1 MTCPKLKLMVIAG
14 PTASG
19 KTALAVGLAKQVDG
33 EVISA
38 DSMQVYKDARIGTA
52 RPTEQEMD
60 GVPHHL
66 LGFVPL
72 SQPYSVAQYAAD
84 AHAAIAEVA
93 ARGKQPILCGGTGLY
108 IQAVLQNLTF
118 SQEDSH
124 EDCRARL
131 RREAEKQGGAAMLAR
146 LRAIDPD
153 TAARLHENDLG
164 RIIRALEVYE
174 ITGRTMSQQRALSRQ
189 TPSPYDVRFAALD
202 FRKRQTLYDRIDRRV
217 DAMMA
222 EGLLD
227 EARTLLS
234 GADAPTAMQAIGY
247 KELEPAVRGDEPLES
262 AVDRLKQSTR
272 RYAKRQLSW
281 FRHQPDAR
289 FFYVDD
295 YADPGLLLAA
305 VTDYMKGGC
314 ER

>member
-1 MTCPKLKLMVIAG
+1 MPKQKLMVVAG

-19 KTALAVGLAKQVDG
+19 KTALAVAVAKRVDG

-38 DSMQVYKDARIGTA
+38 DSMQVYEEARIGTA
-52 RPTEQEMD
+52 RPTPAEMD

-72 SQPYSVAQYAAD
+72 SRPYSVAQYAAD
-84 AHAAIAEVA
+84 AHAAIADVA

-118 SQEDSH
+118 SPEDGH
-124 EDCRARL
+124 AACRAQL
-131 RREAEKQGGAAMLAR
+131 RQEAETLGGAAMLAR

-153 TAARLHENDLG
+153 TADRLHEHDIG
-164 RIIRALEVYE
+164 RIVRALEVYE
-174 ITGRTMSQQRALSRQ
+174 TTGRTMSEQRTLSREH
-189 TPSPYDVRFAALD
+189 PSPYDVRMAVLD
-202 FRKRQTLYDRIDRRV
+202 FRERQTLYDRIDRRV
-217 DAMMA
+217 DAMMQD
-222 EGLLD
+222 GLLS
-227 EARTLLS
+227 EARALLQTE
-234 GADAPTAMQAIGY
+234 AAPTAMQAIGY
-247 KELEPAVRGDEPLES
+247 KELAGAVRGEEPSEV
-262 AVDRLKQSTR
+262 AVARLKQSTR

-295 YADPGLLLAA
+295 YADPDALSAA
-305 VTDYMKGGC
+305 VTDYLTD
-314 ER
+314 E

>member
-1 MTCPKLKLMVIAG
+1 MNTPKQKLMVVAG

-19 KTALAVGLAKQVDG
+19 KTALAVALAKRVDG

-118 SQEDSH
+118 SQEESH
-124 EDCRARL
+124 DDCRAHL
-131 RREAEKQGGAAMLAR
+131 RKEAFDLGGAAMLTR
-146 LRAIDPD
+146 LRKVDPD
-153 TAARLHENDLG
+153 TAARLHENDLS

-174 ITGRTMSQQRALSRQ
+174 TTGRTMSEQRALSRK
-189 TPSPYDVRFAALD
+189 TPSPYDARFAVLD
-202 FRKRQTLYDRIDRRV
+202 FRRRQTLYDRIDRRV

-222 EGLLD
+222 AGLLD

-234 GADAPTAMQAIGY
+234 GDDAPTALQAIGY
-247 KELEPAVRGDEPLES
+247 KELEPAVRGTEPLAE

-281 FRHQPDAR
+281 FRHQPDVR

-295 YADPGLLLAA
+295 YADFAALLAA
-305 VTDYMKGGC
+305 VGDYMTDI
-314 ER
+314 

>member
-1 MTCPKLKLMVIAG
+1 LAG
-14 PTASG
+14 R
-19 KTALAVGLAKQVDG
+19 VDG

-38 DSMQVYKDARIGTA
+38 DSMQVYADMCIGTA
-52 RPTEQEMD
+52 RPTPAEMD

-84 AHAAIAEVA
+84 AHAVIADVA

-124 EDCRARL
+124 ADCRARL
-131 RREAEKQGGAAMLAR
+131 RQEAETLGGAAMLAR
-146 LRAIDPD
+146 LRDIDPD
-153 TAARLHENDLG
+153 TAARLHENDLS

-174 ITGRTMSQQRALSRQ
+174 TTGRTMSEQRVLSREI
-189 TPSPYDVRFAALD
+189 PSPYDARMAVLD
-202 FRKRQTLYDRIDRRV
+202 FRERQTLYDRIDRRV
-217 DAMMA
+217 DAMVRD
-222 EGLLD
+222 GLLD
-227 EARTLLS
+227 EARELLQT
-234 GADAPTAMQAIGY
+234 GFAPTAMQAIGY
-247 KELEPAVRGDEPLES
+247 KELAGAVRGEKSPEQ
-262 AVDRLKQSTR
+262 AIDRLKQSTR

-289 FFYVDD
+289 FFYVDE
-295 YADPGLLLAA
+295 YADAGALLTA
-305 VTDYMKGGC
+305 VSDYMID
-314 ER
+314 

>member
-1 MTCPKLKLMVIAG
+1 MSLPKQKLMVVAG

-19 KTALAVGLAKQVDG
+19 KTALAVALAKRVDG
-33 EVISA
+33 EVVSA
-38 DSMQVYKDARIGTA
+38 DSMQVYEEARIGTA

-84 AHAAIAEVA
+84 AHAAIADVA

-108 IQAVLQNLTF
+108 IRAVLQNLTF
-118 SQEDSH
+118 SEENSH

-131 RREAEKQGGAAMLAR
+131 RQQAEQIGGAAMLDR

-153 TAARLHENDLG
+153 TADRLHENDLS
-164 RIIRALEVYE
+164 RIVRALEVYE
-174 ITGRTMSQQRALSRQ
+174 TTGRTMSEQRALSRQ
-189 TPSPYDVRFAALD
+189 TPSPYDARFAVLD
-202 FRKRQTLYDRIDRRV
+202 FRRRQTLYDRIDRRV

-222 EGLLD
+222 AGLAD

-234 GADAPTAMQAIGY
+234 GDDAPTALQAIGY
-247 KELEPAVRGDEPLES
+247 KELERAVRGEEPLS
-262 AVDRLKQSTR
+262 DAVDRLKQSTR
-272 RYAKRQLSW
+272 HYAKRQLSW

-295 YADPGLLLAA
+295 YADFAALLAA
-305 VTDYMKGGC
+305 VSDFMKGG
-314 ER
+314 

>member
-1 MTCPKLKLMVIAG
+1 MSGPKQKLMVVAG

-19 KTALAVGLAKQVDG
+19 KTALAVALAKRLDG

-66 LGFVPL
+66 IGFVPM
-72 SQPYSVAQYAAD
+72 SEAYSVAQYAAD
-84 AHAAIAEVA
+84 AHAAIADVA

-124 EDCRARL
+124 EECRARL
-131 RREAEKQGGAAMLAR
+131 RREAEEQGGAELLTR

-153 TAARLHENDLG
+153 TADRLHEHDLG
-164 RIIRALEVYE
+164 RIVRALEVYE
-174 ITGRTMSQQRALSRQ
+174 TTGRTMSEQRDLSRG
-189 TPSPYDVRFAALD
+189 TPSPYEATLAVLD
-202 FRKRQTLYDRIDRRV
+202 FRRRQTLYDRIDRRV
-217 DAMMA
+217 DEMMA
-222 EGLLD
+222 AGLLA

-234 GADAPTAMQAIGY
+234 GDDAPTAMQAIGY
-247 KELEPAVRGDEPLES
+247 KELAPAVRGEES
-262 AVDRLKQSTR
+262 LADAVARLKQSTR

-295 YADPGLLLAA
+295 YAGVEPLLEA
-305 VTDYMKGGC
+305 VLNEWVGD
-314 ER
+314 

>member
-1 MTCPKLKLMVIAG
+1 MSGPKLKLMVVAG

-19 KTALAVGLAKQVDG
+19 KTALAVALARRVDG

-38 DSMQVYKDARIGTA
+38 DSMQVYADARIGTA
-52 RPTEQEMD
+52 RPTEDEMD

-72 SQPYSVAQYAAD
+72 SAPYSVAQYAAD
-84 AHAAIAEVA
+84 AHAAIADVA

-124 EDCRARL
+124 DDCRARL
-131 RREAEKQGGAAMLAR
+131 RKEAEAIGGAAMLAR
-146 LRAIDPD
+146 LRDIDPD

-174 ITGRTMSQQRALSRQ
+174 TTGRTMSEQRDLSRR
-189 TPSPYDVRFAALD
+189 TPSPYDARFAVLD
-202 FRKRQTLYDRIDRRV
+202 FKKRQTLYDRIDRRV
-217 DAMMA
+217 DDMMA
-222 EGLLD
+222 AGLLD

-234 GADAPTAMQAIGY
+234 GADAPTALQAIGY
-247 KELEPAVRGDEPLES
+247 KELESAARGEEPLQI

-295 YADPGLLLAA
+295 YDDFAALLSAVADFM
-305 VTDYMKGGC
+305 TN
-314 ER
+314 E